1 MLTYL
6 SGFIRSFIYYLIVAR
21 QLKRQ
26 RKFMALELKPL
37 LDNAQSHNDGSMD
50 TDDFK
55 KINLYGLAI
64 PAVLGEAF
72 CSLRGKP
79 MTEKERMSVTCL
91 GGITGLFDDL
101 FDRKNLSPDY
111 IYQLLQHP
119 SEKNSAN
126 INEKLLVKLYTLG
139 LKNSDKPELIKT
151 YAAKVYEAQLMSL
164 RQNAP
169 GLTRDEIT
177 QITFE
182 KGGVSMPLYRC
193 GFGGEIPET
202 EYNLIYNLGAIGQLE
217 NDIFDVYKDHKS
229 GVQTLATTE
238 TDISQLRQ
246 IYETQL
252 KKIFDL
258 LEQVAFPPE
267 NKKKFRH
274 FVVLVVGSGLV
285 CIDQLMRTSKHTQ
298 GEFKPGSYNR
308 KDLICDMQ
316 HPFNILKLL
325 HYAAIYAKK

>member
-1 MLTYL
+1 MFSYL
-6 SGFIRSFIYYLIVAR
+6 SGLIKSFIYYLIVTG

-26 RKFMALELKPL
+26 RKFMALQLTPL
-37 LDNAQSHNDGSMD
+37 LDGARKCNDGSMD
-50 TDDFK
+50 DDDFK

-72 CSLRGKP
+72 CALRGEP
-79 MTEKERMSVTCL
+79 MSVKERLSVTCL

-119 SEKNSAN
+119 SKENASN
-126 INEKLLVKLYTLG
+126 ENEKLLVKLYTLG
-139 LKNSDKPELIKT
+139 LENSDKADLIKA
-151 YAAKVYEAQLMSL
+151 YAVKVYEAQLMSL

-169 GLTRDEIT
+169 GLTRDEIK

-193 GFGGEIPET
+193 GFDGEISEV
-202 EYNLIYNLGAIGQLE
+202 EYELIYNLGAIGQLE
-217 NDIFDVYKDHKS
+217 NDIFDIHKDYQA

-238 TDISQLRQ
+238 SDISKLRQ
-246 IYETQL
+246 IYEDQL
-252 KKIFDL
+252 KMIFDL
-258 LEQVAFPPE
+258 LAQVTFPPA
-267 NKKKFRH
+267 NKRRLRH

-285 CIDQLMRTSKHTQ
+285 CLDQLKQISKQT
-298 GEFKPGSYNR
+298 GGAFIPEKYSR

-316 HPFNILKLL
+316 RPFNIFKVL
-325 HYAAIYAKK
+325 HYAALYAKK